1 MTLDRIGL
9 NDKAFI
15 TKVEGEDLMKR
26 RLLDLGFIPG
36 REVECVLVSFAQDPK
51 AYQVN
56 GNVIALRGV
65 DAKKIEVKYA
75 AD

>member
-9 NDKAFI
+9 NDKVFI
-15 TKVEGEDLMKR
+15 TKVKGEDLMKR

-36 REVECVLVSFAQDPK
+36 REVECVLVSFAHDPK